1 VTLLAAM
8 LGFLFAAI
16 GPADAVVT
24 VIVGATLVDGGGR
37 APLADSIVVVRGG
50 QIAAVGDRKHT
61 PIPKGATLVEGRR
74 LWIAPAPAAAA
85 PGPAL
90 VPAIAALVRGPVAR
104 VVAGQ
109 PAHLALLDADP
120 RRGDGAPARVRR
132 LWISGISAEAAA
144 EKAR

>member
-1 VTLLAAM
+1 VTLLAAT
-8 LGFLFAAI
+8 LGVLLAAT
-16 GPADAVVT
+16 GPADAVV

-50 QIAAVGDRKHT
+50 QIAAVGDRMHT

-74 LWIAPAPAAAA
+74 LWIAPAPAT
-85 PGPAL
+85 PDPAL
-90 VPAIAALVRGPVAR
+90 VPAIAALLRGPVAR
-104 VVAGQ
+104 VQAGQ

-120 RRGDGAPARVRR
+120 RREDGPRVGVRR
-132 LWISGISAEAAA
+132 LWISGKSEVAPA